1 MRRYAGRVITKNS
14 VAPTSNAASAAKGI
28 WTLDEAAQYKRAGT
42 WPIQIIQVDQ
52 IYTTPGTYT
61 FVVPACISSISAVA
75 IGSGGYGGC
84 SFQATFFFY
93 YYCCYFESCE
103 PACSTTNR
111 GGGGGGG
118 GGLAYRNNQSV
129 TPGQSF
135 TVTVSGG
142 GSGASTTGMGCLV
155 RAFGGANGFGCGA
168 GGANGTGSLG
178 THLYSGGYGSS
189 GGAYCNTSFW
199 PGGGGGGGGGGGL
212 AYRNNQSVTPGQSFT
227 VTVSGGGSGASTT
240 GMGCLVRAF
249 GGANGFGCG
258 AGGANGTG
266 SLGTHLYSGGY
277 GSSGGAYCNTSF
289 WPGGGGGGGAAGYAG
304 NGGGGGGGYGGTGG
318 SSYSGGGGGG
328 GGTPASTSSS
338 RGGGGGGGTSI
349 YGTVSP
355 TTGTGGPP
363 NNGGQSGSGGGAG
376 GVSCGVYGGTGGLY
390 GAGSGGGTYY
400 AGPGTPS
407 NGAVRIIAP
416 GNTRQFPGS
425 AGPT

>member
-75 IGSGGYGGC
+75 IGNGGYGGC
-84 SFQATFFFY
+84 SFQATYFFY

-103 PACSTTNR
+103 PACSITNR
-111 GGGGGGG
+111 
-118 GGLAYRNNQSV
+118 
-129 TPGQSF
+129 
-135 TVTVSGG
+135 
-142 GSGASTTGMGCLV
+142 
-155 RAFGGANGFGCGA
+155 
-168 GGANGTGSLG
+168 
-178 THLYSGGYGSS
+178 
-189 GGAYCNTSFW
+189 
-199 PGGGGGGGGGGGL
+199 GGGGGGGGGL

-328 GGTPASTSSS
+328 GGTPGSTSSS

-355 TTGTGGPP
+355 TTGTGGSPTM
-363 NNGGQSGSGGGAG
+363 GGGSGSGGGAG
-376 GVSCGVYGGTGGLY
+376 GGSCGVYGGTGGLY
-390 GAGSGGGTYY
+390 GAGSGGGTYF